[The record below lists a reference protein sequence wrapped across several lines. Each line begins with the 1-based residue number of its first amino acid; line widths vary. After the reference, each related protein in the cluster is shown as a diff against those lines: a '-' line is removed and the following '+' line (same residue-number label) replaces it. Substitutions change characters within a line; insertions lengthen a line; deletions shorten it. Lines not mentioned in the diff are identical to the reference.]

1 MLLDRGIERVYEVA
15 SFPTGVIPEKFEKEF
30 SAMCE
35 FLAFDEGIR
44 LPFFKILNNAVE
56 RKYVA
61 LLNTFEPK
69 KVVHILTHK
78 ETFSF
83 LCLLGHRKTREI
95 LEASNLPSNIFNSLL
110 KSVEEKN
117 VDVFDR
123 SLSKGDFSEFLKKL
137 WMLRYVVLGINQP
150 TTIMGYRVSRENRW
164 ISEHPCHF
172 CFNRYTT
179 KGWERCKENTI
190 KTLAG
195 INVRPRRPSKVSRI
209 GEKDDVLNK
218 NILSS
223 EDTIVSGKYY
233 PAWIE
238 GLKNNDSRYGQY
250 NKDIELYDISSL
262 TSRCADMIYG
272 MLTAVGKANTESVSS
287 LFGVEKASIHYEEHD
302 YFCDDID
309 DYLIYIL
316 FFTHRMLEIY
326 RYVKDVLEKDEKDCL
341 LSLMKHSVYTYFV
354 CGEVINAVELEPTK
368 LQKHF
373 NSSDQP
379 LSPPQD
385 EKVAESEPSSDEN
398 DRNGDENKWTN
409 DIVKGETIDLPDGYY
424 CRIEPQTDDNFKKLF
439 DKLKEYDYIAGD
451 TQFNTFKTAV
461 GYIRKGIDKKIKNYL
476 KVVWKVT
483 YLGRANWKSLLN
495 LLILLGIPFEELT
508 VEIINQL
515 FVHAIPGKLFD
526 SKYRMTKKIPN
537 VYASSQPAIVEE
549 EKKDKDIS
557 IYRQLKRLIEES
569 GFTINNKN
577 TELYSNFE
585 KKNFD
590 QVRAMLIKTEEK

>member
-1 MLLDRGIERVYEVA
+1 MNIIEQSWYNEFLIPTMLIDRGIERVKEVA
-15 SFPTGVIPEKFEKEF
+15 SFPIGEIPELFEKEF
-30 SAMCE
+30 SSMCE

-69 KVVHILTHK
+69 KVVHILTH
-78 ETFSF
+78 EEAFSF
-83 LCLLGHRKTREI
+83 LCLLGHRKTREL

-150 TTIMGYRVSRENRW
+150 TTIMGYRVIRENRW

-179 KGWERCKENTI
+179 KGWELCKENTI

-195 INVRPRRPSKVSRI
+195 IFVRPRKLSKEYRMA
-209 GEKDDVLNK
+209 EKDDVLNK

-250 NKDIELYDISSL
+250 NKDLELYDISSL

-354 CGEVINAVELEPTK
+354 CEDI
-368 LQKHF
+368 
-373 NSSDQP
+373 SD
-379 LSPPQD
+379 LSIT
-385 EKVAESEPSSDEN
+385 V
-398 DRNGDENKWTN
+398 
-409 DIVKGETIDLPDGYY
+409 PD
-424 CRIEPQTDDNFKKLF
+424 
-439 DKLKEYDYIAGD
+439 
-451 TQFNTFKTAV
+451 
-461 GYIRKGIDKKIKNYL
+461 
-476 KVVWKVT
+476 
-483 YLGRANWKSLLN
+483 
-495 LLILLGIPFEELT
+495 
-508 VEIINQL
+508 NQ
-515 FVHAIPGKLFD
+515 
-526 SKYRMTKKIPN
+526 RQM
-537 VYASSQPAIVEE
+537 SSQPDEGSQSTSPQATIKIDRDKEHKKWFAKVRNSKIPSEQ
-549 EKKDKDIS
+549 KDKDRYMYDCLNRLFDELCNDDCLDPDKENRDIF
-557 IYRQLKRLIEES
+557 IYRFS
-569 GFTINNKN
+569 GFNGQYPPERKILWKGKNLFLGYIARCLLSDNTNEPEGFDTIASVFQSQSENKIN
-577 TELYSNFE
+577 LATAKNYIVDNFE
-585 KKNFD
+585 KQKDSLPSDFVKAIELLRKCGFVNVEFTKS
-590 QVRAMLIKTEEK
+590 RR

>member
-1 MLLDRGIERVYEVA
+1 
-15 SFPTGVIPEKFEKEF
+15 
-30 SAMCE
+30 MCE

-69 KVVHILTHK
+69 KVVHILTH
-78 ETFSF
+78 EEAFSF

-179 KGWERCKENTI
+179 KEWEFYKEIKI

-195 INVRPRRPSKVSRI
+195 IEVRPRKLSKEYRMA
-209 GEKDDVLNK
+209 EKDDVLNK

-272 MLTAVGKANTESVSS
+272 MLTAVGRTNTESVSS

-316 FFTHRMLEIY
+316 VFTHRMLEIY

-354 CGEVINAVELEPTK
+354 CEDISDLSITVPDNQRQMSSQPDEGSQSTSPQVTIKIDEDKEHKKWFVKVLTSKYKTNVKDCLSNLYNKLLEDGYIGKETDKDLFIYRFSGIGTPKDLEEVIKWNGPNMLLGYIARCLLSDDKQPPMGLGKVATFFESDSGKKMNLSTKDIPTNDYEGEKQDLNRTFVTAVEL
-368 LQKHF
+368 L
-373 NSSDQP
+373 
-379 LSPPQD
+379 
-385 EKVAESEPSSDEN
+385 
-398 DRNGDENKWTN
+398 
-409 DIVKGETIDLPDGYY
+409 KG
-424 CRIEPQTDDNFKKLF
+424 
-439 DKLKEYDYIAGD
+439 
-451 TQFNTFKTAV
+451 
-461 GYIRKGIDKKIKNYL
+461 
-476 KVVWKVT
+476 
-483 YLGRANWKSLLN
+483 
-495 LLILLGIPFEELT
+495 
-508 VEIINQL
+508 
-515 FVHAIPGKLFD
+515 
-526 SKYRMTKKIPN
+526 
-537 VYASSQPAIVEE
+537 
-549 EKKDKDIS
+549 
-557 IYRQLKRLIEES
+557 S
-569 GFTINNKN
+569 GFRNAEVTSK
-577 TELYSNFE
+577 
-585 KKNFD
+585 
-590 QVRAMLIKTEEK
+590 R